1 MGEPAVGANATLA
14 SLMAQLLQLL
24 PAGAANDPD
33 RIRAAI
39 VQVLPPSPP
48 TAEAFSDTEPA
59 LPCLRPGSAVLLDAP
74 FDYVEEADTTYG
86 SIASSSLGT
95 LHAGTRRGRAREPR
109 TGSTLLTPLPPV
121 GPRWRASRST
131 LWRTR
136 RRDRLLLSAGAPR

>member
-1 MGEPAVGANATLA
+1 MGEPAVGENATLA

-48 TAEAFSDTEPA
+48 TAEAEPA

-109 TGSTLLTPLPPV
+109 TGSTSLTPLPPV

-136 RRDRLLLSAGAPR
+136 RRDWLLLSAGAPR